1 MLAVALRLTASL
13 RWDTPSGPSVVVA
26 AFSIFELSA
35 IYDRVRFSRP
45 RGYARRRF
53 PCRASSKP
61 AKVDSSSS
69 TPRCAGLSPALRS
82 TADRSSRATSVA
94 PSCDRCAADTGQ
106 IYTADIAPYFT
117 ILLVGHVVVPLLLL
131 TEQHIHPALWVQVAI
146 WPTLALVLTLW
157 FLPRVKGCI
166 MGLMWALGMR
176 GRELQ

>member
-1 MLAVALRLTASL
+1 MIRKEAL
-13 RWDTPSGPSVVVA
+13 PVQPQ
-26 AFSIFELSA
+26 
-35 IYDRVRFSRP
+35 P
-45 RGYARRRF
+45 
-53 PCRASSKP
+53 SKP
-61 AKVDSSSS
+61 AKVDSSLVYAAMRRGFRRRCPKCGQGLLFDGYLK
-69 TPRCAGLSPALRS
+69 PRPA
-82 TADRSSRATSVA
+82 
-94 PSCDRCAADTGQ
+94 CDRCAADTGQ

-131 TEQHIHPALWVQVAI
+131 TEQQIHPALWVQVAI